1 MMAENEED
9 TLGGIMERNPVTIK
23 PDASVRKAL
32 QLMIKKDVG
41 SLIVVK
47 NGEPL
52 GIITERDVTRL
63 SLRLAQA
70 VYERPVTRLMTHPLI
85 TLPPTTPV
93 WEALETMLAKKIR
106 RVPIVD
112 QGRLAGIVTER
123 DLFKWAI
130 RVLYEPRIPDRIKKL
145 LE

>member
-130 RVLYEPRIPDRIKKL
+130 RVLYEPRIPNRIKKL

>member
-1 MMAENEED
+1 MAENEKD
-9 TLGGIMERNPVTIK
+9 TLGAIMARNPATIK

-32 QLMIKKDVG
+32 QLMIKKDIG

-70 VYERPVTRLMTHPLI
+70 VYERPVTRLMTRPLI

-93 WEALETMLAKKIR
+93 WEALDFLNYECCAATTACPKDMPPSPGGTLTCTRKRSPSSSTAVL
-106 RVPIVD
+106 RV
-112 QGRLAGIVTER
+112 
-123 DLFKWAI
+123 
-130 RVLYEPRIPDRIKKL
+130 RVICSL
-145 LE
+145 

>member
-1 MMAENEED
+1 MAENEED